1 MCVFSTSGPHLTSH
15 HFACIF
21 LISNPDFKKIQNQ
34 HILTSISS
42 FSRRTSSRVEDSQR
56 AACEESCMGR
66 GPKEEREKK
75 RSETQWRDEG
85 RGCSESERS
94 VRDVTRSCCGFS
106 SPPRWILMSMILL
119 LFFSFFLG
127 VGVHFEEPLGD
138 VQHHARH
145 LR

>member
-1 MCVFSTSGPHLTSH
+1 MR
-15 HFACIF
+15 
-21 LISNPDFKKIQNQ
+21 K
-34 HILTSISS
+34 
-42 FSRRTSSRVEDSQR
+42 
-56 AACEESCMGR
+56 AAWG
-66 GPKEEREKK
+66 GVPKK
-75 RSETQWRDEG
+75 RERRKGVRRNGGMRDEG
-85 RGCSESERS
+85 VSESERS

-119 LFFSFFLG
+119 LFFSFFFLG